1 MQLKGFLI
9 SAIASLS
16 IFSTVAN
23 ANILIFSPSFQ
34 GGDICSEINGPWVGE
49 GTVTARVLGV
59 KVRCEYNGNALISAS
74 VDPHSF
80 SADIDLHLISGVCPS
95 SESFIMPGTC
105 DGSTGAINIQND
117 DANLTGTLTNNGT
130 EAHLTGTVKIPGIGT
145 ATVEKLDLRKI

>member
-23 ANILIFSPSFQ
+23 ANIIIFSPSFKGEDVCAQ
-34 GGDICSEINGPWVGE
+34 VTGPWVGD

-59 KVRCEYNGNALISAS
+59 KIKCEYSGNALISATA
-74 VDPHSF
+74 DPHQF
-80 SADIDLHLISGVCPS
+80 SADIDLHLISGVCPA

-105 DGSTGAINIQND
+105 DSSTGAINIKND
-117 DANLTGTLTNNGT
+117 EANLTGTLTNGGT

-145 ATVEKLDLRKI
+145 ATVERMDLHKV